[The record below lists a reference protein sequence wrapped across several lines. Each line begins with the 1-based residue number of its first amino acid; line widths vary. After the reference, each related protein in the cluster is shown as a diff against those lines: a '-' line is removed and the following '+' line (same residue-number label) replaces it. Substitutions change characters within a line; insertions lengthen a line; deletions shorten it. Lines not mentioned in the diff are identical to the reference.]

1 MTIPDSGSDVLAS
14 LPDLPRWVDAR
25 GMLLARRG
33 FVVDTADGC
42 RLICGRKD
50 RLVVPTT
57 VELSPQIEATAT
69 REAPGS
75 FDSAAGRDAAGGP
88 VPPP

>member
-1 MTIPDSGSDVLAS
+1 MTITNFGTDVLAS
-14 LPDLPRWVDAR
+14 LPDLPRWVEAR
-25 GMLLARRG
+25 GMLQARRA

-57 VELSPQIEATAT
+57 RRVV
-69 REAPGS
+69 APG
-75 FDSAAGRDAAGGP
+75 RDHRHARGARHARSCSRT
-88 VPPP
+88 